1 MFHGKLTSILPVVPG
16 GSYQAQGVLQ
26 SLTVVPGTDGVLGT
40 IELDPNAD
48 IDALP
53 DGIYARGSLP
63 DHFSHVSVMRKVLLR
78 MTSWMHYL
86 YLDH

>member
-1 MFHGKLTSILPVVPG
+1 MMRKWCLTRYRAGVPRQPTSILPVVPC

-40 IELDPNAD
+40 IELDPNDD

-53 DGIYARGSLP
+53 DGIYARWRFTPTISAM
-63 DHFSHVSVMRKVLLR
+63 FR
-78 MTSWMHYL
+78 
-86 YLDH
+86 